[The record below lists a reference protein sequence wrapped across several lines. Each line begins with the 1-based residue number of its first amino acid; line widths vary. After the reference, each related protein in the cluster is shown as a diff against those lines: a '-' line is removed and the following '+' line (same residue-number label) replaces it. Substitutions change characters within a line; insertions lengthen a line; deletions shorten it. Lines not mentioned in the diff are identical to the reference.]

1 MNIKTQPRGLRNNNP
16 LNIRRSADNWQGLC
30 AQQTDRQFFQFRSL
44 AYGFRA
50 AFVIIRTYMRKYGL
64 CSVEQIVKRWAP
76 PEDNNNTENYIN
88 CVCEI
93 SHIGRNQ
100 MLHWS
105 NESEMVYLVQAM
117 AYVENGVLIA
127 GDSIRKGY
135 AMAAQKTLS
144 SSPIKGEGQVRELS

>member
-1 MNIKTQPRGLRNNNP
+1 MSNKKLVRGLRNNNP
-16 LNIRRSADNWQGLC
+16 LNIRRIVDKWQGLS
-30 AQQTDRQFFQFRSL
+30 AEQTDRQFFQFRSL

-64 CSVEQIVKRWAP
+64 CSVEQIVRRWAP
-76 PEDNNNTENYIN
+76 PEDHNNTEAYIRR
-88 CVCEI
+88 VCEV
-93 SHIGRNQ
+93 SHIGRDQ

-117 AYVENGVLIA
+117 AYVENGVLIT

-135 AMAAQKTLS
+135 EMANQ
-144 SSPIKGEGQVRELS
+144 GV